1 MIRKIWKKAKLNS
14 ETTCKIQKKPKLN
27 CEMHIK
33 SCVPYY
39 RVIPADKELFSL
51 TVDHNASL
59 NKSHAVLIVSYKKN
73 LFFHVQVS

>member
-1 MIRKIWKKAKLNS
+1 MCKDN
-14 ETTCKIQKKPKLN
+14 TTVGGITRYV
-27 CEMHIK
+27 EDIK

-59 NKSHAVLIVSYKKN
+59 NKSHAVLIVSYKKK
-73 LFFHVQVS
+73 LFFHVFHIFHIFSQFS